1 MAEIKTTNFIGALDT
16 IDDIIKLTR
25 KKIKLLGDLRMG
37 LVQKLMKEQE
47 KKFGLQDIFRPMEL
61 SRVRAVWLMKRESFH
76 SEVKR
81 LLTDEK
87 LAALKAKGFEFDRS
101 YLAYAVEY
109 LMTVRR

>member
-1 MAEIKTTNFIGALDT
+1 MQSSLIGALDT
-16 IDDIIKLTR
+16 IEDLIKLTR

-47 KKFGLQDIFRPMEL
+47 KKFGLEDIFSQREL
-61 SRVRAVWLMKRESFH
+61 SRVKSMWLMKRESFH
-76 SEVKR
+76 GEVKK